1 MRWRTGRRSTNIED
15 RRGSRRSP
23 RGIKLGGGTIILILI
38 GSLLFN
44 QNPLELLGYL
54 EGGAMMAETPAER
67 KLISP
72 EEDAAADFVA
82 VILAD
87 TEDTWSQIFAASNL
101 RYQPPKLVLYF
112 DIVHSACGMNTA
124 ATGPFYCPG
133 DRKVYFDLSFINEL
147 QRFGAHG
154 DFSVA
159 YVIAHEVAHH
169 VQNLEGTSDRIR
181 QLQMRLNQKD
191 ANTLSVLMELQAD
204 CYAGVWAH
212 HAHQQRNILEQ
223 GDIEEGLNAAA
234 SVGDDRMLRMAGRS
248 VNPDAFT
255 HGSSVQ
261 RAEWFQKGLETGSVN
276 SCDTFSQANLK

>member
-1 MRWRTGRRSTNIED
+1 MRWKTGRRSTNVED
-15 RRGSRRSP
+15 RRGLKVSP
-23 RGIKLGGGTIILILI
+23 RGFKLGGGTIILVLV

-44 QNPLELLGYL
+44 QNPLELLSRLQSGQ
-54 EGGAMMAETPAER
+54 MTAETQVENKPSSA
-67 KLISP
+67 
-72 EEDAAADFVA
+72 EEDAIADFIS

-87 TEDTWSQIFAASNL
+87 TEDTWSQIFAASNYQ
-101 RYQPPKLVLYF
+101 YQPPKLVLYS
-112 DIVHSACGMNTA
+112 DMVHSACGMSSA

-133 DRKVYFDLSFINEL
+133 DSKVYFDLSFINEL

-169 VQNLEGTSDRIR
+169 VQNLEGTSDKIR
-181 QLQMRLNQKD
+181 QIQMRSNKKH
-191 ANTLSVLMELQAD
+191 ANALSVLMELQAD

-212 HAHQQRNILEQ
+212 HAHKQRDILEQ

-255 HGSSVQ
+255 HGSSEQ
-261 RAEWFQKGLETGSVN
+261 RAEWFRKGLKTGSVN
-276 SCDTFSQANLK
+276 SCDTFSQAG

>member
-1 MRWRTGRRSTNIED
+1 MRWKTGRRSANVED
-15 RRGSRRSP
+15 RRGSRVSP
-23 RGIKLGGGTIILILI
+23 RGFKLGGGTIILVLI

-54 EGGAMMAETPAER
+54 EGGAMIADTPVE
-67 KLISP
+67 KKPSSP
-72 EEDAAADFVA
+72 QEDAAADFIS

-87 TEDTWSQIFAASNL
+87 TEDTWSQIFAASNYQ
-101 RYQPPKLVLYF
+101 YQPPKLVLYS
-112 DIVHSACGMNTA
+112 DMVHSACGMSSA

-133 DRKVYFDLSFINEL
+133 DSKVYFDLSFINEL

-169 VQNLEGTSDRIR
+169 VQNLEGTSDKIR
-181 QLQMRLNQKD
+181 QIQMRLNKKD
-191 ANTLSVLMELQAD
+191 ANALSVLVELQAD
-204 CYAGVWAH
+204 CYAGVWAY
-212 HAHQQRNILEQ
+212 HAHKQRNILEQ

-255 HGSSVQ
+255 HGSSEQ
-261 RAEWFQKGLETGSVN
+261 RAEWFRKGLKTGTVK
-276 SCDTFSQANLK
+276 SCDTFSQAGLK